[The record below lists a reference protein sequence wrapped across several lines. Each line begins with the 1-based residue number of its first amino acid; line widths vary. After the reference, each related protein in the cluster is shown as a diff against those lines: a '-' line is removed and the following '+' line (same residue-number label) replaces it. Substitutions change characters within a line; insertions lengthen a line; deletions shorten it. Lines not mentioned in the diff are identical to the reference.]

1 MSTLS
6 SILDHYFEPVV
17 PMFSREMAQAI
28 VSQKPDPHIMARIA
42 ELGQKSAAGTLSDAE
57 RDEYK
62 ELVDAGDVISLIKSK
77 ARRFLDE
84 NPG

>member
-6 SILDHYFEPVV
+6 TILDHYFEPVV
-17 PMFSREMAQAI
+17 PMFNREIAQAI
-28 VSQKPDPHIMARIA
+28 ISQKPDPRMATRIA
-42 ELGQKSAAGTLSDAE
+42 ELGVKSSDGTLSDAE
-57 RDEYK
+57 REEYK